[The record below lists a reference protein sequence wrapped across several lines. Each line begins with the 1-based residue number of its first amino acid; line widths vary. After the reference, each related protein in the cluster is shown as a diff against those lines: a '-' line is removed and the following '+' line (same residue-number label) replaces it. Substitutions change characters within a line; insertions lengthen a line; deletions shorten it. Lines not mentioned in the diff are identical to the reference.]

1 MCSNSSQ
8 LGVLHCSTAH
18 WSVPAT
24 LSSSRNAKSL
34 PSYNHTHTH
43 TTTIYTPHNLQ
54 HTTCSYIIGSWHG
67 YHITESLNPIYN
79 REKAEFLVTVYI
91 KVSCFPVA
99 SVSCVSRHGDAAML
113 HPSQGELECVLMMRK
128 IMESAVCTL
137 YHHYLLSATFHP
149 RPRDTVWLW
158 TVCHL
163 DADCAT
169 LMG

>member
-1 MCSNSSQ
+1 MKNVCAVTPHSW
-8 LGVLHCSTAH
+8 VCSTAPLRTGV
-18 WSVPAT
+18 SPPPCPVPAMQN
-24 LSSSRNAKSL
+24 RSL
-34 PSYNHTHTH
+34 HTIIHTHN

-137 YHHYLLSATFHP
+137 YHHFPPAAP
-149 RPRDTVWLW
+149 
-158 TVCHL
+158 
-163 DADCAT
+163 
-169 LMG
+169 